1 MYGNNLN
8 KTVLRKEI
16 QARRNHLS
24 PPEMIHYSEKICRL
38 VTSSTRF
45 FRAQHILLYCN
56 YGSET
61 RTSYIFE
68 AAKKAGK
75 NTYYPK
81 VEGDNMYFYKVN
93 SLSELSDGYRGIKE
107 PYHPSRAFQNSRN
120 NMDSM
125 IIVPGL
131 VFGRDGYRIGYGR
144 GFYDR
149 YLADYP
155 GLWKTGICY
164 GVQIVKDCPHEDHD
178 ICMDEIICEQGVITL
193 NGEGE
198 ARWI

>member
-1 MYGNNLN
+1 MYGNDLN

-16 QARRNHLS
+16 QAKRNHLS
-24 PPEMIHYSEKICRL
+24 PPEMIRYSEKICQL
-38 VTSSTRF
+38 ITSSTRF
-45 FRAQHILLYCN
+45 FRAKHILLYCN

-61 RTSYIFE
+61 RTSYLFD

-81 VEGDNMYFYKVN
+81 VEGDNLYFYKVN

-107 PYHPSRAFQNSRN
+107 PYHPSRAFQNSLQ
-120 NMDSM
+120 NMEAM

-131 VFGRDGYRIGYGR
+131 VFGMDGYRIGYGR

-164 GVQIVKDCPHEDHD
+164 GIQMVKNCPHEEHD
-178 ICMDEIICEQGVITL
+178 IRMDEIVYEQGVITL